1 MKWSDLPG
9 RHSLFWK
16 LACLLVAFCLL
27 MIWLS
32 WSWGRYMEERNQF
45 LSDDARGA
53 LTRYAAEAEQAWQ
66 QRQRAGIDA
75 WLQGMQQREAGWVG
89 VVGGD
94 LQSLSSRP
102 LTDKEI
108 ERVTFLR
115 GLDWPIH
122 KKNLPWLR
130 LPFPGD
136 PHAGNL
142 VIELPSRFMPGQY
155 RVFWRVITNGV
166 IPGLFT
172 LLLCVGLYRLLVVPL
187 NSLREQANAW
197 RADQLNVRLSSHTT
211 NRPDELG
218 ELGRAFDH
226 MAERLQ
232 STVALQ
238 QQLLRDLSHELR
250 TPLSRLRVAS
260 ESEQGLVQLRE
271 RIGREVDG
279 MQRLVDDTLQ
289 LAWLDTERTRL
300 PDESIQIQALWDM
313 LTENACYESGWPA
326 SRLHCAVDS
335 SCWVRGH
342 LNTLAQ
348 ALENILRNAIRHS
361 PNGGVVSLGGQR
373 DGDFWHL
380 WLEDQGGGVAEDDLE
395 RIFSPFIRLDGSR
408 PGDGGFGLGLS
419 IARNAVQRQG
429 GTLWAQ
435 NTGVGLRLNIRL
447 LADSGVA
454 SEETLLAIT
463 VSQAEEKVSPLV
475 RQLLWPT
482 NCLNNTHPLEMDL
495 RAKRSSQSP
504 FSLD

>member
-1 MKWSDLPG
+1 MKWTELPG

-32 WSWGRYMEERNQF
+32 WSWGRYMEKKNLF
-45 LSDDARGA
+45 LSDEARGT
-53 LTRYAAEAEQAWQ
+53 LMRYAAEAEQAWNK
-66 QRQRAGIDA
+66 RQSAGVDE
-75 WLQGMQQREAGWVG
+75 WLHGVGHRESTWVG
-89 VVGGD
+89 VIGGD
-94 LQSLSSRP
+94 LQSLSSYP
-102 LTDKEI
+102 LTEKET
-108 ERVTFLR
+108 RRLTFLR
-115 GLDWPIH
+115 GLDWPTSRH
-122 KKNLPWLR
+122 TKGLPWLR
-130 LPFPGD
+130 VPFPKD
-136 PHAGNL
+136 PSAGSL
-142 VIELPSRFMPGQY
+142 VIELPQRFVPGRY
-155 RVFWRVITNGV
+155 RVIWRVITNGV

-197 RADQLNVRLSSHTT
+197 RADQLNVRLSSRIT

-226 MAERLQ
+226 MSERLQ

-260 ESEQGLVQLRE
+260 ESEQGLTQLRE

-279 MQRLVDDTLQ
+279 MQRLVEDTLQ

-300 PDESIQIQALWDM
+300 PDESIQVQALWEM

-326 SRLHCAVDS
+326 SQLQCAVDS

-361 PNGGVVSLGGQR
+361 PQGGVVRLGGRR
-373 DGDFWHL
+373 DGDFWHV
-380 WLEDQGGGVAEDDLE
+380 WLEDEGGGVADEDLE

-429 GTLWAQ
+429 GLLWAE
-435 NTGVGLRLNIRL
+435 NSGAGLRLNMRL
-447 LADSGVA
+447 VADDGGVSDDAIA
-454 SEETLLAIT
+454 SRLTPTLDGCRPQM
-463 VSQAEEKVSPLV
+463 V
-475 RQLLWPT
+475 
-482 NCLNNTHPLEMDL
+482 
-495 RAKRSSQSP
+495 
-504 FSLD
+504 

>member
-45 LSDDARGA
+45 LSDEARST

-66 QRQRAGIDA
+66 QGQSEGVDA
-75 WLQGMQQREAGWVG
+75 WLQLMRQREKGWSG
-89 VVGGD
+89 VIGGD
-94 LQSLSSRP
+94 LQSLSSQP
-102 LTDKEI
+102 LTDREI
-108 ERVTFLR
+108 ERLTFLR

-122 KKNLPWLR
+122 RKRMPWLR
-130 LPFPGD
+130 VPFPGD
-136 PHAGNL
+136 SSAGSL
-142 VIELPSRFMPGQY
+142 VIELPQRFMPGRY

-187 NSLREQANAW
+187 NQLREQANAW
-197 RADQLNVRLSSHTT
+197 RADQLGVRLSHRTT
-211 NRPDELG
+211 NRSDELG

-226 MAERLQ
+226 MSERLQ

-260 ESEQGLVQLRE
+260 EGEQSLTQLRE

-279 MQRLVDDTLQ
+279 MQRLVEDTLQ
-289 LAWLDTERTRL
+289 LAWLDTERSPL
-300 PDESIQIQALWDM
+300 PGEAIQIQALWEM
-313 LTENACYESGWPA
+313 LTENACYESGCPVGQ
-326 SRLHCAVDS
+326 LQCAVDS
-335 SCWVRGH
+335 SCWVRGN

-361 PNGGVVSLGGQR
+361 PKGGVVRL
-373 DGDFWHL
+373 DGRREGDYWHL
-380 WLEDQGGGVAEDDLE
+380 WLEDEGGGVAEEDLE
-395 RIFSPFIRLDGSR
+395 RIFSPFTRLDGSR
-408 PGDGGFGLGLS
+408 PGNGGFGLGLS

-429 GTLWAQ
+429 GRLWAE
-435 NTGVGLRLNIRL
+435 NTGSGLRLNMWL
-447 LADSGVA
+447 LADDGVVSDDVIA
-454 SEETLLAIT
+454 SKPAPAVERCQ
-463 VSQAEEKVSPLV
+463 SQIV
-475 RQLLWPT
+475 
-482 NCLNNTHPLEMDL
+482 
-495 RAKRSSQSP
+495 
-504 FSLD
+504 

>member
-45 LSDDARGA
+45 LSDDARST

-66 QRQRAGIDA
+66 QQQHEGVDA
-75 WLQGMQQREAGWVG
+75 WLQSMRQREAGWVG
-89 VVGGD
+89 VIGGD
-94 LQSLSSRP
+94 LQSLSSQS
-102 LTDKEI
+102 LTDPEI
-108 ERVTFLR
+108 EHLTFLR

-122 KKNLPWLR
+122 RKRLPWLR
-130 LPFPGD
+130 IPFPSD
-136 PHAGNL
+136 ASAGSL
-142 VIELPSRFMPGQY
+142 VIELPQRFMPGRY

-166 IPGLFT
+166 IPGMFT

-187 NSLREQANAW
+187 NNLREQANAW
-197 RADQLNVRLSSHTT
+197 RADQLGVRLSSRTT
-211 NRPDELG
+211 NRADELG

-226 MAERLQ
+226 MSERLQ

-260 ESEQGLVQLRE
+260 ESEQDLLQLRE

-279 MQRLVDDTLQ
+279 MQRLVEDTLQ
-289 LAWLDTERTRL
+289 LAWLDTERSPL
-300 PDESIQIQALWDM
+300 PDEAIQIQALWEM
-313 LTENACYESGWPA
+313 LTENACYESCWPA
-326 SRLHCAVDS
+326 TQLQCGVDP
-335 SCWVRGH
+335 SCWVRGN

-361 PNGGVVSLGGQR
+361 PSGGVVHLGGRR
-373 DGDFWHL
+373 DGDYWLL
-380 WLEDQGGGVAEDDLE
+380 WLEDQGGGVADADLE
-395 RIFSPFIRLDGSR
+395 RIFCPFIRLDGSR

-429 GTLWAQ
+429 GWLWAE
-435 NTGVGLRLNIRL
+435 NTGEGLRLNMRL
-447 LADSGVA
+447 LADVDGV
-454 SEETLLAIT
+454 SEDAFAGKPAPTVDLLRT
-463 VSQAEEKVSPLV
+463 QKL
-475 RQLLWPT
+475 
-482 NCLNNTHPLEMDL
+482 
-495 RAKRSSQSP
+495 
-504 FSLD
+504 

>member
-1 MKWSDLPG
+1 MTCNLPS

-32 WSWGRYMEERNQF
+32 WSWGRYMEQRNQF
-45 LSDDARGA
+45 LSGEARGT

-66 QRQRAGIDA
+66 QRQSAGIDD
-75 WLQGMQQREAGWVG
+75 WLQTMHQREKGWVG
-89 VVGGD
+89 VIGGD
-94 LQSLSSRP
+94 LQSLSNQT

-108 ERVTFLR
+108 GRLTSLR
-115 GLDWPIH
+115 GLDWPVHI
-122 KKNLPWLR
+122 KGRPWMR
-130 LPFPGD
+130 IPFPGN
-136 PHAGNL
+136 PSAGSL
-142 VIELPSRFMPGQY
+142 VIELPERFLPGQY

-187 NSLREQANAW
+187 NHLRAQANAW
-197 RADQLNVRLSSHTT
+197 RVDQLNVRLSSRTT
-211 NRPDELG
+211 NRSDELG

-226 MAERLQ
+226 MSERLQ

-260 ESEQGLVQLRE
+260 ESEQGLDALRE

-300 PDESIQIQALWDM
+300 PDEAIQIQALWEM
-313 LTENACYESGWPA
+313 LTENACYESCWPA
-326 SRLHCAVDS
+326 AQLRCEVDA
-335 SCWVRGH
+335 SCWVRGN

-348 ALENILRNAIRHS
+348 ALENMLRNAIRHS
-361 PNGGVVSLGGQR
+361 PAGGVVALGGR
-373 DGDFWHL
+373 REGDFWHL
-380 WLEDQGGGVAEDDLE
+380 WLEDQGGGVEETDLE
-395 RIFSPFIRLDGSR
+395 RIFLPFTRLDGSR
-408 PGDGGFGLGLS
+408 PGNGGFGLGLS

-429 GTLWAQ
+429 GKLWAQ
-435 NTGVGLRLNIRL
+435 NTGSGLRMNM
-447 LADSGVA
+447 
-454 SEETLLAIT
+454 
-463 VSQAEEKVSPLV
+463 
-475 RQLLWPT
+475 QLLVHTLPV
-482 NCLNNTHPLEMDL
+482 
-495 RAKRSSQSP
+495 
-504 FSLD
+504 